1 MPKISS
7 KPDKTMYMT
16 VREELAL
23 TRERASALI
32 CRQCISAD
40 RLEKIENRLD
50 LQKTQLVNHHVERLM
65 ENGCEPFAGII
76 FTNLV
81 SDLERL
87 GDHAENIAFSL
98 TDEDP
103 N

>member
-1 MPKISS
+1 MANDARAI
-7 KPDKTMYMT
+7 
-16 VREELAL
+16 VHLAL
-23 TRERASALI
+23 DIFRNEDFKQLAI
-32 CRQCISAD
+32 
-40 RLEKIENRLD
+40 LEKIENRLD